1 MTIETRNVSVSN
13 NELLPLAEYHPDP
26 GDLHELSTRFR
37 GAHPEEVLA
46 WAFEYIPNLA
56 IGTSFQLG
64 GLINIHIARAVVDP
78 VRVLFLETGFH
89 FPETLEFRDKLVNDW
104 KLDLMQTTPTL
115 GPERQAR
122 EIHPEL
128 YKVDPDQCCHLNK
141 VLPME
146 AALTE
151 LGGWVTGVRRDQSP
165 SRANTEI
172 FEIQELTS
180 GRKIWKVNPQAFW
193 TRAQVE
199 EYSNRHELPRHPL
212 YDKGYL
218 SIGCAPCTKPVA
230 NGEDER
236 SGRWDGFDKAE
247 CGIHGIGNGNGY
259 EASRRSEAEAPITL
273 RRKS

>member
-1 MTIETRNVSVSN
+1 MTIETKNANASRTAS
-13 NELLPLAEYHPDP
+13 LPLAEFHPDP
-26 GDLHELSTRFR
+26 GELDELSARFE
-37 GAHPEEVLA
+37 GAHPREIMA

-64 GLINIHIARAVVDP
+64 GLVNIFMAREVVEP

-89 FPETLEFRDKLVNDW
+89 FPETLAFRDRLVSEW
-104 KLDLMQTTPTL
+104 GIEVIETKPTL

-128 YKVDPDQCCHLNK
+128 YRVDPDQCCYLNK

-146 AALTE
+146 AALEE

-165 SRANTEI
+165 SRLNTQI

-180 GRKIWKVNPQAFW
+180 GRIVWKVNAQAHW

-199 EYSNRHELPRHPL
+199 AFVREYDIPTHPL
-212 YDKGYL
+212 YEQGYL
-218 SIGCAPCTKPVA
+218 SIGCAPCTRPVA

-236 SGRWDGFDKAE
+236 AGRWDGFDKAE
-247 CGIHGIGNGNGY
+247 CGIHAIGSPNGNGNGVI
-259 EASRRSEAEAPITL
+259 ADIAVRR
-273 RRKS
+273 